1 MHFNHE
7 WTRRNTNQEAEQP
20 YYFWFAQAR
29 IRPSVWWGNI
39 GGKKVFGRPL
49 NMAHETG
56 TFPFQLQSQGL
67 GRGGGQQHD
76 WQHRQYDVDNPS
88 PRRKIGNVNSGNNK
102 LTLAGGQYIGQTP
115 EHFYEKIAIFAGRF
129 VSVMVIYGLPE

>member
-29 IRPSVWWGNI
+29 IRPAVWWGNI

-67 GRGGGQQHD
+67 GRAVVNSTIG
-76 WQHRQYDVDNPS
+76 S
-88 PRRKIGNVNSGNNK
+88 IGNTT
-102 LTLAGGQYIGQTP
+102 LTIPAQGGKSET
-115 EHFYEKIAIFAGRF
+115 
-129 VSVMVIYGLPE
+129 